1 MMDAALLVLAVAS
14 VALHFVAEPW
24 RWLRVYG
31 AGSDRA
37 GQLFAAFFAS
47 ALASYL
53 LPFKLGIPLRL
64 ALLAR
69 TLRAEAGVLLRWI
82 GWDGAAAF
90 AAWLALS
97 AVGVALL
104 WRRGIAWPEAAQP
117 GRTALAVALV
127 LLLGAVAF
135 ALWHRL
141 RRRSDGAPAQR
152 ILPTRRV
159 AAAAFG
165 WCVADVATYAVRH
178 VALFAVIAPQCD
190 ALACAAVGVIATF
203 AGIASGLPLG
213 LVGYDAALVALA
225 VLAGATAEQG
235 AGVAVLNRGMNLG
248 VALALG
254 IPAGMRLGLGASPL
268 AVVRRLRSRDPD
280 A

>member
-1 MMDAALLVLAVAS
+1 MIDAALLVAATLL

-31 AGSDRA
+31 AGRDRA
-37 GQLFAAFFAS
+37 GDLFATFFAS

-69 TLRAEAGVLLRWI
+69 TLREDTGVLLRWI
-82 GWDGAAAF
+82 GWDGAAAL

-97 AVGVALL
+97 GAGVALL
-104 WRRGIAWPEAAQP
+104 LRRGLAWPQAAQP
-117 GRTALAVALV
+117 GRMALVVALA
-127 LLLGAVAF
+127 LLAGAVVF
-135 ALWHRL
+135 ALWHRS
-141 RRRSDGAPAQR
+141 RRRANAAPSR
-152 ILPTRRV
+152 PMLPSRGV
-159 AAAAFG
+159 AVAAFG
-165 WCVADVATYAVRH
+165 WCAADVATYALRH
-178 VALFAVIAPQCD
+178 AALFAVVAPQCD
-190 ALACAAVGVIATF
+190 ALACAAVGVVATF

-213 LVGYDAALVALA
+213 LVGYDAALVALT
-225 VLAGATAEQG
+225 VLVGGSAEQG
-235 AGVAVLNRGMNLG
+235 AGVAVINRGMNLG
-248 VALALG
+248 VAFALG

-268 AVVRRLRSRDPD
+268 AVVRRLRGRDGD